1 MTSQLRLESFGA
13 THVGCVRTNNEDSYW
28 VSPERNIWV
37 VADGMGGHEKGE
49 WAACEVTKAIS
60 QIVPS
65 GDFNADCNALA
76 DAIHGANA
84 TIFQAG
90 QKQGVQMGST
100 VVALY
105 LSGAH
110 FALFWVGDSR
120 AYLLRGGTLHRL
132 TSDHSQ
138 VQAMVDRGLIAP
150 EDAASHPMAH
160 VLARAVGAQ
169 AGLEVDVITDEAE
182 PGDVFLLC
190 SDGLTNRI
198 PDEEIATILAAEG
211 HRSALDRLIALT
223 LERNAPDNVTAV
235 IVGASEATRLV
246 PLPTLGGAQP

>member
-1 MTSQLRLESFGA
+1 MSQLRLESFGA

-28 VSPERNIWV
+28 VSPERSIWL

-49 WAACEVTKAIS
+49 WASAAITEAISEVTLS
-60 QIVPS
+60 H
-65 GDFNADCNALA
+65 DFNADCTAIA

-84 TIFQAG
+84 RIFAEAR
-90 QKQGVQMGST
+90 KQGVQMGST
-100 VVALY
+100 VVVLHV
-105 LSGAH
+105 SGAH

-120 AYLLRGGTLHRL
+120 GYLLRGGVLHQL

-150 EDAASHPMAH
+150 EDAAGHPMAH

-169 AGLEVDVITDEAE
+169 AGLAVDVITDEAQ

-190 SDGLTNRI
+190 SDGLTGRI
-198 PDEEIATILAAEG
+198 ADEEIAAVLAQEG
-211 HRSALDRLIALT
+211 HRAALDRLIALT
-223 LERNAPDNVTAV
+223 LERQAPDNVTAV
-235 IVGASEATRLV
+235 IVAASEATRLA
-246 PLPTLGGAQP
+246 LPQAAGGVQR